1 MSPVERDAMGVRG
14 RDYGRREFDRELL
27 IDRLVGWLEEAS
39 ATNTVST

>member
-1 MSPVERDAMGVRG
+1 MGVRG